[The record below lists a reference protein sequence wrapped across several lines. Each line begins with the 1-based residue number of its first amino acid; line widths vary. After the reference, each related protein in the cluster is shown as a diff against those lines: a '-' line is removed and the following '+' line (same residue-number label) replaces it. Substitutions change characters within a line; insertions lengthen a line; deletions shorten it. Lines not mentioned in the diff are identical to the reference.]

1 VEDHALLR
9 RDVEI
14 KHLPL
19 CLFLCE
25 EPDIVIG
32 TRVIGTR
39 LPLFH
44 LFATRTLWVRIEL
57 VARQC
62 CGAKSNVNKLALIP
76 LVACATP
83 GAVRRALC
91 FRST

>member
-19 CLFLCE
+19 YLFLCE

-57 VARQC
+57 VARDN
-62 CGAKSNVNKLALIP
+62 AAVNRLALIP

>member
-1 VEDHALLR
+1 MEDHTLLR

-19 CLFLCE
+19 CLLLCE

-57 VARQC
+57 VARDN
-62 CGAKSNVNKLALIP
+62 AAVNTLALIP

-83 GAVRRALC
+83 GAVRRELC

>member
-1 VEDHALLR
+1 LEDHALLR

-19 CLFLCE
+19 YLFLCE

-44 LFATRTLWVRIEL
+44 LFATRTLWVRIEM
-57 VARQC
+57 VARDN
-62 CGAKSNVNKLALIP
+62 AAVNTLALIP

>member
-1 VEDHALLR
+1 VEDHALW

-25 EPDIVIG
+25 EPDTVIG

-57 VARQC
+57 VARDNAAEQ
-62 CGAKSNVNKLALIP
+62 KVMSIRWP
-76 LVACATP
+76 
-83 GAVRRALC
+83 
-91 FRST
+91 

>member
-32 TRVIGTR
+32 TR

-44 LFATRTLWVRIEL
+44 LFASRTLWVRIEL
-57 VARQC
+57 VARDNAAEQ
-62 CGAKSNVNKLALIP
+62 KVMSIRWP
-76 LVACATP
+76 
-83 GAVRRALC
+83 
-91 FRST
+91 

>member
-1 VEDHALLR
+1 MEDHALLR

-19 CLFLCE
+19 CLLLCE

-57 VARQC
+57 VARDN
-62 CGAKSNVNKLALIP
+62 AAVNTLALIP

>member
-19 CLFLCE
+19 CLLLCE

-57 VARQC
+57 VARDNAAEQ
-62 CGAKSNVNKLALIP
+62 KVMSIRWP
-76 LVACATP
+76 
-83 GAVRRALC
+83 
-91 FRST
+91 